1 MKGIMECSLW
11 KRTASRRF
19 IFTQALVAAFAILIC
34 AAAASA
40 QTNISVTTNA
50 QGTSGYTSLSAGA
63 GPFPFSNFG
72 VQANSTI
79 SFGSV
84 SLFPVPTITPGT
96 SLSINGSTLFQV
108 PTFTAGTHLDTF
120 STMNIGYT
128 PSWTSGAI
136 TANANVS
143 ASAGFQYNIG
153 PFGGSKNIYNQ
164 SLSATASA
172 NLLSGGSLTSGT
184 ATASATGQNYS
195 ASFSLSAFAA
205 SASASLIA
213 GANLQTT
220 VNSSSPNVQYGY
232 YTWVSS
238 DGSYSSADPLTWNAV
253 NGGPLT
259 FQFPSPGNNNNND
272 PFFFNFL
279 PGVQFDMSV
288 SPSATFSVP
297 VSGNLSAEA
306 FGDTLASYM
315 FPIGTPFT
323 ENDNANAVDYFFTWA
338 AGQYASIPTVFH
350 YCNAA
355 GVGCDY
361 FDVQGNSLLF
371 ANTFLPDSPPLNF
384 TGGGTFGGWNPS
396 LGFNPT
402 LPFACDPA
410 TGQCFLSNDTN
421 MPIGPGSV
429 SFNVTP
435 LNPTPTPES
444 STLLL
449 LGTGLIG
456 LGAAFRRGARSRA
469 LPDTAAQR

>member
-1 MKGIMECSLW
+1 MKRIMECPSWSRL
-11 KRTASRRF
+11 ACRRF
-19 IFTQALVAAFAILIC
+19 ISTQTLVVALAVLIC
-34 AAAASA
+34 AAAASG

-84 SLFPVPTITPGT
+84 TLFPVPTVTPGT

-108 PTFTAGTHLDTF
+108 PTFTPGTHIDTF

-128 PSWTSGAI
+128 PSWTSGTI

-153 PFGGSKNIYNQ
+153 PFSGSKNIYNQ

-172 NLLSGGSLTSGT
+172 NLLSGGSLTSGI
-184 ATASATGQNYS
+184 ATASATGQNFS
-195 ASFSLSAFAA
+195 ASYSLSALAA
-205 SASASLIA
+205 SASASLVA
-213 GANLQTT
+213 GGNLQTT
-220 VNSSSPNVQYGY
+220 VNSTSPNVQYGY

-238 DGSYSSADPLTWNAV
+238 DGTFSAGDTLTWNAV

-259 FQFPSPGNNNNND
+259 FQFPSPGSGSNND
-272 PFFFNFL
+272 PIFFNFL

-297 VSGNLSAEA
+297 ASGNLSAEA
-306 FGDTLASYM
+306 FGDTLASYT

-323 ENDNANAVDYFFTWA
+323 ENDNANPVDYFFTWA

-350 YCNAA
+350 YCNLPNT
-355 GVGCDY
+355 GCDY
-361 FDVQGNSLLF
+361 FNVQGNSLLF
-371 ANTFLPDSPPLNF
+371 ANNFLPDSPPLNF
-384 TGGGTFGGWNPS
+384 TGGATFGGWNPS
-396 LGFNPT
+396 LGFNPM
-402 LPFACDPA
+402 LPFACDPS

-429 SFNVTP
+429 TFNVTP
-435 LNPTPTPES
+435 LNPTQTPES
-444 STLLL
+444 GTLLL
-449 LGTGLIG
+449 FGTGLLS
-456 LGAAFRRGARSRA
+456 LGATLRRRA
-469 LPDTAAQR
+469 GTCVRPSSAQE

>member
-1 MKGIMECSLW
+1 MKRIMESSSC
-11 KRTASRRF
+11 KRIAPRGF
-19 IFTQALVAAFAILIC
+19 IFTQALVAALAILIC
-34 AAAASA
+34 AATAGA

-50 QGTSGYTSLSAGA
+50 QGTSSYNSLSAGA

-79 SFGSV
+79 SFGSI
-84 SLFPVPTITPGT
+84 SLFPAPTVTPGT

-108 PTFTAGTHLDTF
+108 PTFTPGTHINTL

-128 PSWTSGAI
+128 PSWTSGSI
-136 TANANVS
+136 TSNANVS

-153 PFGGSKNIYNQ
+153 PFSGSKNIYTQ

-172 NLLSGGSLTSGT
+172 NLLSGSSLTSGT
-184 ATASATGQNYS
+184 ATASATGQNFS
-195 ASFSLSAFAA
+195 AGYSLSAFAA
-205 SASASLIA
+205 SASANLVA
-213 GANLQTT
+213 GANLQTS
-220 VNSSSPNVQYGY
+220 VNTSLPNIQYGY

-238 DGSYSSADPLTWNAV
+238 DGTFSAGDTLTWNAV

-259 FQFPSPGNNNNND
+259 FQFPSPGSGNNND

-306 FGDTLASYM
+306 FGDTLASYT

-338 AGQYASIPTVFH
+338 AGQYASIPTVLH
-350 YCNAA
+350 YCNLPST
-355 GVGCDY
+355 GCDY

-371 ANTFLPDSPPLNF
+371 ANTFLPNSPPLNF
-384 TGGGTFGGWNPS
+384 TGGATFGGWNPS
-396 LGFNPT
+396 LGFNPP
-402 LPFACDPA
+402 LPPVCDLA
-410 TGQCFLSNDTN
+410 TGQCFLSNDSN

-429 SFNVTP
+429 TFNVTP
-435 LNPTPTPES
+435 LNPTQTPELGS
-444 STLLL
+444 LLL
-449 LGTGLIG
+449 FGTGLLS
-456 LGAAFRRGARSRA
+456 LGATLRRRARA
-469 LPDTAAQR
+469 

>member
-1 MKGIMECSLW
+1 MKGIMECSSW
-11 KRTASRRF
+11 KRTASRHF
-19 IFTQALVAAFAILIC
+19 ISAQALMAAFAIFIC
-34 AAAASA
+34 AVAASA

-50 QGTSGYTSLSAGA
+50 QGTSGYNSLSAGA

-84 SLFPVPTITPGT
+84 SLFPVPKITPGT
-96 SLSINGSTLFQV
+96 SLTLNGSTLFQL
-108 PTFTAGTHLDTF
+108 PTFTPGSHINTNTTVTF
-120 STMNIGYT
+120 GYS
-128 PSWTSGAI
+128 PLWTSGVV

-164 SLSATASA
+164 SLSATANA

-195 ASFSLSAFAA
+195 VGYSLSAFAA
-205 SASASLIA
+205 SASANLVT
-213 GANLQTT
+213 GANLQMS

-232 YTWVSS
+232 YTWVNS
-238 DGSYSSADPLTWNAV
+238 DGTLSSGDTLTWNGV
-253 NGGPLT
+253 NSGPLSFT
-259 FQFPSPGNNNNND
+259 FPSPGAPNST
-272 PFFFNFL
+272 PFYLNFM
-279 PGVQFDMSV
+279 PGVQFDMTV

-306 FGDTLASYM
+306 FGDTLASYT

-323 ENDNANAVDYFFTWA
+323 ENDNANPVDYSFSWA
-338 AGQYASIPTVFH
+338 AAQYESIPLVFN
-350 YCNAA
+350 YCDTPKL
-355 GVGCDY
+355 GCDY
-361 FDVQGNSLLF
+361 FDVQGNPLLF